1 MRSTGRWKSSTLWPL
16 VVVAGV
22 ACAALVGT
30 QGIGLLAQTRTPTA
44 SNASKPL
51 TGMGTLSG
59 TVEAP
64 GAFKAAQVYIRNVDK
79 QMLYMVFTNAGAF
92 RAVALFPGTYE
103 IDAQARGFKSE
114 VRKITV
120 MGGDNP
126 GVKLSM
132 QAAVDHVPSAVPTQI
147 PMLAS
152 YDELYPPGPG
162 KEVAEQVCM
171 MCHGANFLPAKPAS
185 EQEWRRRIDYMM
197 GKSLFENDK
206 VGLGAGLL
214 APPAQNFRFG
224 VQDRK
229 DVIAYLTKNFGPDK
243 KPRVVRTTQLMPLDE
258 AVLGNAEFVEYYFK
272 EERAPAAREG
282 AAGGPETE
290 DARTPQRSGS
300 LMQLDAKG
308 NAWMVDLGIPNRLV
322 KLDPRTGEQKD
333 YPVPV
338 PDAGVHDLLVDR
350 EGMVWLANF
359 TLVPKNRK
367 PMVFMFDSE
376 TEKWKQFDPDPKD
389 ELRTGFKSG
398 MIGTAVDSKGNV
410 YFNWM
415 VSGAISRIDRKTGEA
430 TVFRLPTGNA
440 VPYGASTDR
449 NDNVWLAE
457 WGAGKIAKFDT
468 TTYQWTEYTP
478 PTHPA
483 NFRRG
488 PNPDSKNNVWFGIWN
503 AGKRPAKIV
512 KLDQTTGRMTEWS
525 VPADGMNPYEATAD
539 KEDNIWAPSTWD
551 SSDQPSSIVRFNPRD
566 QSFRFYPRPQVA
578 SGTNK
583 LVHTEDGAVWYPS
596 RSRPNPGFGVLY
608 PDKNKIVALAAP
620 PLNGPPGYPYKLTSP
635 PAKSA
640 QGR

>member
-1 MRSTGRWKSSTLWPL
+1 
-16 VVVAGV
+16 
-22 ACAALVGT
+22 
-30 QGIGLLAQTRTPTA
+30 
-44 SNASKPL
+44 
-51 TGMGTLSG
+51 MGTVSG

-64 GAFKAAQVYIRNVDK
+64 GAFKAAQVNLRNADR
-79 QMLYMVFTNAGAF
+79 QMLYTVFTSAGAF

-120 MGGDNP
+120 AAGDNP

-132 QAAVDHVPSAVPTQI
+132 QAAADHLPSAVPIKVPT
-147 PMLAS
+147 LAS
-152 YDELYPPGPG
+152 YDEIYPPGPG
-162 KEVAEQVCM
+162 KEIAEQVCM
-171 MCHGANFLPAKPAS
+171 VCHGENFLPSKPAG
-185 EQEWRRRIDYMM
+185 ETEWRRRIDYML
-197 GKSLFENDK
+197 GKPLFDNDK

-224 VQDRK
+224 VEDRK
-229 DVIAYLTKNFGPDK
+229 ALIAYLVKNFGPDK
-243 KPRVVRTTQLMPLDE
+243 KPRAVRTTQQMPMDE
-258 AVLGNAEFVEYYFK
+258 SVLGNAQFIEYYLK
-272 EERAPAAREG
+272 EEKPAAREG
-282 AAGGPETE
+282 AAGGPDTE

-300 LMQLDAKG
+300 LIQLDAKG
-308 NAWMVDLGIPNRLV
+308 NAWTVDLGIPNRLV

-350 EGMVWLANF
+350 EGMVWLGNF
-359 TLVPKNRK
+359 TLNPRMTKK
-367 PMVFMFDSE
+367 PMVFMFDIEKE
-376 TEKWKQFDPDPKD
+376 TFRQFDPDPKD

-415 VSGAISRIDRKTGEA
+415 MSGGLSKIDRKTGEV

-440 VPYGASTDR
+440 VPYGASADK
-449 NDNVWLAE
+449 NDNIWLAE

-468 TTYQWTEYTP
+468 TTNQWTEYTP
-478 PTHPA
+478 PTYPA

-488 PNPDSKNNVWFGIWN
+488 PSPDSKNNVWFGIWN

-512 KLDQTTGRMTEWS
+512 KLDQATGRMTEWS
-525 VPADGMNPYEATAD
+525 YPADGINPYEATAD
-539 KEDNIWAPSTWD
+539 REDNIWVPSTWD
-551 SSDQPSSIVRFNPRD
+551 QADQPSSIVRFNPRD
-566 QSFRFYPRPQVA
+566 QSFRFYPRPQVG
-578 SGTNK
+578 SSTNK
-583 LVHTEDGAVWYPS
+583 LVHAEDGSVWYPS

-608 PDKNKIVALAAP
+608 PDKNKIVTLASPA
-620 PLNGPPGYPYKLTSP
+620 LNGPPGYPYKLP
-635 PAKSA
+635 GAPARTA